1 MNWQLLLPFIV
12 TTIVAVLG
20 WEIAHPLTRK
30 RERANRH
37 RDIRLQYLIEAY
49 RRLADASAR
58 HPSSAPEYARGLES
72 ALADIQLFG
81 SFTQVEKL
89 KKFLEDYAA
98 DGNAYL
104 DEVINDLR
112 AELRKE
118 LDLPPIPGNV
128 QWLRFRQQGNKLKP

>member
-1 MNWQLLLPFIV
+1 MRWQLLLPLIV

-20 WEIAHPLTRK
+20 WEIAHLLTLK
-30 RERANRH
+30 REQANKH

-58 HPSSAPEYARGLES
+58 HPSSALEYARGLES

-128 QWLRFRQQGNKLKP
+128 QWLRFRQPGNKLNP